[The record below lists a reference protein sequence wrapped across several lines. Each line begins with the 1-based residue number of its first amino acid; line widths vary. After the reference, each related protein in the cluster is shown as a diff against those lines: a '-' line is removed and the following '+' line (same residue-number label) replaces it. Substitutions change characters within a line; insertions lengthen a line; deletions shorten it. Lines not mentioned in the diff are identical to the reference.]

1 LEFFG
6 ELARA
11 RTLLEQGNIDSC
23 LDVLTALRADYRR
36 GAQLVDLLGDAFLEK
51 GDIHAGI
58 RYKTLFEILTKV
70 LDSVDNQSESLHGTR
85 ERGRSSSAAAS
96 FMGQFQSLRIP
107 STPDDEGTREDQE
120 PGFDSSSF
128 MPVTLAMGKQFL
140 AQGHYD
146 LAIGV
151 FARLHQRDPM
161 DREVNDLLHQAKAR
175 KKRKAALLVLQKW
188 LKNVES
194 LKAQR
199 EALS

>member
-1 LEFFG
+1 MEFFS

-11 RTLLEQGNIDSC
+11 RMLLEQGNIDAC
-23 LDVLTALRADYRR
+23 LNVLITLGADYRR
-36 GAQLVDLLGDAFLEK
+36 GAQFVDLLGDAFLVK

-58 RYKTLFEILTKV
+58 RYKTLFEILTRV
-70 LDSVDNQSESLHGTR
+70 LDSVDKRAASLNETR
-85 ERGRSSSAAAS
+85 ERDRSSAASAS
-96 FMGQFQSLRIP
+96 FMPQFQSLRIP
-107 STPDDEGTREDQE
+107 SEPDDEGAPEAHE

-140 AQGHYD
+140 AQGHFD

-151 FARLHQRDPM
+151 FERLRQRDPL
-161 DREVNDLLHQAKAR
+161 DHEVNDLLNQAKAS
-175 KKRKAALLVLQKW
+175 KKRKTALHVLQKW

-199 EALS
+199 EALP